1 MRLTHYLQKINIQTE
16 TTELDSSSNTPL
28 TSLPTTIS
36 PSEPRFSFFRHTN
49 GSVFFIY
56 TCPSSSKVKE
66 RMIYASSRLGVV
78 SFAES
83 EAELKIEKRLEES
96 EPAELDLTD
105 FEVQE
110 KPKIEV
116 KARFDRPKRPGRK

>member
-1 MRLTHYLQKINIQTE
+1 
-16 TTELDSSSNTPL
+16 
-28 TSLPTTIS
+28 
-36 PSEPRFSFFRHTN
+36 
-49 GSVFFIY
+49 
-56 TCPSSSKVKE
+56 
-66 RMIYASSRLGVV
+66 MIYASSRLGVV

-83 EAELKIEKRLEES
+83 EAGLKIEKRLEES
-96 EPAELDLTD
+96 EPAELDLKD